1 MREALREAHENF
13 WPPPRAEPNCCR
25 PAAWGA
31 HRNGR
36 KKNHEERDAHH
47 ADERHTRSCWDQRVL
62 SSVLRAPSCCGL
74 KEGTVVTV
82 TTTLE
87 NSESSLLLLLR
98 DLGLLH
104 HQPQRPLACRAFL
117 GCLQSIGTLGAMSL
131 DGLTN
136 ATALSASLSS
146 TCVFPPH
153 AAARRAAVC
162 EPLFLATPLSC
173 SAA

>member
-1 MREALREAHENF
+1 M
-13 WPPPRAEPNCCR
+13 
-25 PAAWGA
+25 
-31 HRNGR
+31 
-36 KKNHEERDAHH
+36 
-47 ADERHTRSCWDQRVL
+47 
-62 SSVLRAPSCCGL
+62 
-74 KEGTVVTV
+74 TV

-162 EPLFLATPLSC
+162 EPLFPCHPSLMFCCLIPWCMHTMHSTHTHTHTIRSRTCCGRRAGRADHTHARLRMRSRILTHHALTHAPPHRPSLFVLLNC
-173 SAA
+173 TRAGPP